1 MTPEDALN
9 MAKDYSALGWAVQ
22 EQSEEIIGCEG
33 YPADMDELDEDGKL
47 NINAVRMVK
56 SWLEDYSEFI
66 DDAELIADNIGAWLV
81 SKKLNHA

>member
-1 MTPEDALN
+1 MTPDDALN
-9 MAKDYSALGWAVQ
+9 MAKDYSNLGWAVQ
-22 EQSEEIIGCEG
+22 EQAEKIVGCEG
-33 YPADMDELDEDGKL
+33 YPADMDELDEDGEL

-66 DDAELIADNIGAWLV
+66 DDANLIVDHIDEWLV